1 MTNFKY
7 TTLFR
12 TLQEVIIILLS
23 LGGWVYDPSE
33 TIEHMMLLCKCS
45 FVMQTSHMHHK
56 RHIKFGLGHA
66 QQQVPQGFCKIWVW
80 SKKSNSLIGGT
91 CPHLLIFMKSASSS
105 ELLDSWLWTLFHHTL
120 SSSPAL
126 PPSFFTWPTAV
137 LWRPPRVSIATGKKV
152 NPWLLQ
158 ASAVSLIFPLEGL
171 QNLILDIAAVGVNIY
186 TPHIISR
193 MFTGTRL

>member
-33 TIEHMMLLCKCS
+33 TIEHMMLLCTCS

-91 CPHLLIFMKSASSS
+91 CPHLLIYMKSASSS

-126 PPSFFTWPTAV
+126 PPASSPDQ
-137 LWRPPRVSIATGKKV
+137 
-152 NPWLLQ
+152 LLCCGGCPG
-158 ASAVSLIFPLEGL
+158 FP
-171 QNLILDIAAVGVNIY
+171 
-186 TPHIISR
+186 
-193 MFTGTRL
+193 